1 MKTDGLRF
9 KDSAAARSYIS
20 NLAYKFDEPEHMVE
34 FLHACDIAQAA
45 LTHWLF
51 HESWYYRLQ
60 RALKMKEARP
70 AMNLQA
76 EIEEAWNKYSQASD
90 EFQLAKERLQK
101 IVSKLEPDHILHPAS

>member
-1 MKTDGLRF
+1 MESDELRF
-9 KDSAAARSYIS
+9 KDSAVARAYIS

-60 RALKMKEARP
+60 RALKMKEASP
-70 AMNLQA
+70 EMNLPA
-76 EIEEAWNKYSQASD
+76 EIEDVWNKYSQASD

-101 IVSKLEPDHILHPAS
+101 IVGKLDLYHF